1 MNILIAGVG
10 NIFLGDDAF
19 GVEVARELATRPL
32 PPSVRVRDFGIR
44 GIDLAYEL
52 NPMLDAAIVIDTAQ
66 RGGVAG
72 TLYVIDPNAA
82 NADTTS
88 GEDIAEPRQ
97 STFSPH
103 AMDPVS
109 VFEWARHCGG
119 GCRRL
124 LLLCCE
130 PESFGTDTPEQG
142 RMGLSAPVLAAVP
155 RAVAKIETL
164 VKQLIDTGEANYG

>member
-32 PPSVRVRDFGIR
+32 PAGVRVRDFGLR
-44 GIDLAYEL
+44 GIDLGYEL
-52 NPMLDAAIVIDTAQ
+52 NPQLDAAIVVDTAQ

-72 TLYVIDPNAA
+72 TLYVIDPNAVDP
-82 NADTTS
+82 DTPS
-88 GEDIAEPRQ
+88 SAGIAEP
-97 STFSPH
+97 SPGAFSAH

-109 VFEWARHCGG
+109 VFEWARHSGG

-155 RAVAKIETL
+155 RAVAKIENL
-164 VKQLIDTGEANYG
+164 VKQLMDTAGATYG